1 MNIAIIPARSG
12 SKRIK
17 NKNTKKFINEPIII
31 KTIKNL
37 KKSKMFDEI
46 YVSTD
51 SSRIA
56 NLVKKLGVK
65 IPFYRKKKLSN
76 DKTITYVVIV
86 DFLKRLKNKKIKNVT
101 CIYPTSV
108 FIKKQYLIKAK
119 KLLNKNISKYIMSV
133 TNYSHPIQRAFIIN
147 KKKIKMIFK
156 KNMNKRTQDLSESY
170 HDAAQ
175 FYWGQPEAWID
186 QLNIFDHHSCPVNIP
201 NFRVHDID
209 SLEDWRRAEL
219 MFNML
224 QQGE

>member
-101 CIYPTSV
+101 CVYPTSV

-119 KLLNKNISKYIMSV
+119 KLLNKNMSKYIMSV
-133 TNYSHPIQRAFIIN
+133 TTYSHPIQRAFIIN
-147 KKKIKMIFK
+147 KKKIKMILK

-175 FYWGQPEAWID
+175 FYMAHIKTWKQSKI
-186 QLNIFDHHSCPVNIP
+186 
-201 NFRVHDID
+201 NFNKNCIALKIKNTDVQDID
-209 SLEDWRRAEL
+209 NLYDWKLAEL
-219 MFNML
+219 KYKLLN
-224 QQGE
+224 

>member
-65 IPFYRKKKLSN
+65 IPFYRKKKL
-76 DKTITYVVIV
+76 
-86 DFLKRLKNKKIKNVT
+86 
-101 CIYPTSV
+101 
-108 FIKKQYLIKAK
+108 
-119 KLLNKNISKYIMSV
+119 
-133 TNYSHPIQRAFIIN
+133 
-147 KKKIKMIFK
+147 
-156 KNMNKRTQDLSESY
+156 
-170 HDAAQ
+170 
-175 FYWGQPEAWID
+175 
-186 QLNIFDHHSCPVNIP
+186 
-201 NFRVHDID
+201 
-209 SLEDWRRAEL
+209 
-219 MFNML
+219 
-224 QQGE
+224 